1 MEPEILHL
9 LEYFNTGRISSDVI
23 RAPRLLLIVDLFTT
37 FTGLTVKMMSD
48 VVCRVICHLLV
59 DGETTHLTADTCS
72 VTSQRCHERH
82 VCGQYVGLSAS
93 CWHVCMCVCECVRT
107 CVGY

>member
-37 FTGLTVKMMSD
+37 FTGLAVKTMSD
-48 VVCRVICHLLV
+48 VVCHVICHLLV

-72 VTSQRCHERH
+72 VTSQRCHETR
-82 VCGQYVGLSAS
+82 VWSVRGFVRLMMS
-93 CWHVCMCVCECVRT
+93 CVCVCECVRT
-107 CVGY
+107 CVGE